1 MFFTKK
7 WIKAFTLVELM
18 MTITIILIIATNLNT
33 LKLNEINNRQKI
45 NIFTNKIITNIET
58 LRNNSLI
65 WRWVDWNLNTPYLT
79 KITLTTSWSWKL
91 IVEYNTWASL
101 PLINNTEY
109 SIIPEKPY
117 SIDKI
122 ECLKIDDTSDW
133 ATSSWII
140 SIIWDKLSLSWCPNT
155 SRKLKVTT
163 KLIENDESFS
173 INVVNWLVIK
183 D

>member
-7 WIKAFTLVELM
+7 GIKAFTLVELM

-65 WRWVDWNLNTPYLT
+65 GRGVDGNLNTPYLT
-79 KITLTTSWSWKL
+79 KITLTTSGSGKL
-91 IVEYNTWASL
+91 IVEYNTGASL

-122 ECLKIDDTSDW
+122 ECLKIDDTSDG
-133 ATSSWII
+133 ATSSGII
-140 SIIWDKLSLSWCPNT
+140 SIIGDKLSLSGCPNT

-173 INVVNWLVIK
+173 INVVNGLVIK